1 MEDLKSEEGF
11 GYNEEEEE
19 VGEEMSE
26 EGGNEAD
33 RREGRVREKDL
44 AWLKIHELETTL
56 DNLSSDKFK
65 ELERG
70 NIV

>member
-11 GYNEEEEE
+11 GYNEEEE

-44 AWLKIHELETTL
+44 REHWIICHWTYSKSLQEE
-56 DNLSSDKFK
+56 N
-65 ELERG
+65 
-70 NIV
+70 VV